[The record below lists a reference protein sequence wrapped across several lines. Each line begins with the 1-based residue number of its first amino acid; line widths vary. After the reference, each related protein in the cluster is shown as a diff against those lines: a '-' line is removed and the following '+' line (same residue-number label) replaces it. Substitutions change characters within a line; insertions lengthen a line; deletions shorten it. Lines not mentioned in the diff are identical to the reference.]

1 VAGAS
6 PETVSGLLPDTW
18 GSHEARAV
26 EQTIMSN
33 WGPGTV
39 YSDYA
44 PNPAKVD
51 KRERPDVGVAGLQV
65 DSSRDPNAVRG
76 RDRYDEQKQQELRS
90 GAPNPPPRLA
100 HADAYEAARGGAEQQ
115 MEFLRIGSE
124 DLSPQQLME
133 AANNWAKRNAFS
145 PEQLQEFGHLI
156 TMVAATY
163 IPRSQIT
170 GFRQLDQGSFG
181 MIYSAAY
188 DGSSVAVKQCS
199 SDGSQIKSKMRELLL
214 ELSVLVR
221 IRHPNI
227 VTFWGTAADFPQT
240 PAGKPYIGMVF
251 ELCSKGSLYKSLH
264 QNSGKRLAF
273 KEKMKYALEVAR
285 GMSYIHAKGI
295 IHRDLNS
302 RNILLTD
309 QGHAKVADF
318 GCARKLKGAAL
329 QTTTI
334 SGSPAYMAPEQLDGA
349 DLTDRI
355 DVWAFGVLMWE
366 IVCEQVPW
374 ASKGNSL
381 DALKR
386 SVCTQGERLPLPTAD
401 RFPQGWRAQYI
412 KMMEMTWQKIPPRR
426 PSMPEMSRGLE
437 ALCNQD
443 PTGGAMVGEFM

>member
-1 VAGAS
+1 
-6 PETVSGLLPDTW
+6 
-18 GSHEARAV
+18 
-26 EQTIMSN
+26 MSN

-44 PNPAKVD
+44 PIPAKMD
-51 KRERPDVGVAGLQV
+51 KKERPDIGVAGLQV
-65 DSSRDPNAVRG
+65 ESGRDPKDMRG
-76 RDRYDEQKQQELRS
+76 RDRYAEQKQQELRS
-90 GAPNPPPRLA
+90 GAPNPPPRIA
-100 HADAYEAARGGAEQQ
+100 HTDAFEAARGGAQQ
-115 MEFLRIGSE
+115 QLEFMSQQLEFMSIGGGSD

-199 SDGSQIKSKMRELLL
+199 SDGSQIKGKMRELLL

-227 VTFWGTAADFPQT
+227 VTFWGTAADFPLA
-240 PAGKPYIGMVF
+240 PGKPYIGMVF
-251 ELCSKGSLYKSLH
+251 ELCSLGSLYKSLH
-264 QNSGKRLAF
+264 QVAQKGGKRLGF

-318 GCARKLKGAAL
+318 GCARKLKGIAL

-349 DLTDRI
+349 DLTDKI
-355 DVWAFGVLMWE
+355 DVWAFGILMWE

-381 DALKR
+381 EALKR
-386 SVCTQGERLPLPTAD
+386 AVCSQGERLPLPTAD

-412 KMMEMTWQKIPPRR
+412 KMMEMTWNKNPAAR
-426 PSMPEMSRGLE
+426 PSMADMARGLE

-443 PTGGAMVGEFM
+443 PSGGAMVGEFM

>member
-1 VAGAS
+1 
-6 PETVSGLLPDTW
+6 
-18 GSHEARAV
+18 
-26 EQTIMSN
+26 M
-33 WGPGTV
+33 

-44 PNPAKVD
+44 PPPAKAD
-51 KRERPDVGVAGLQV
+51 KRERPEGGVAGLQV
-65 DSSRDPNAVRG
+65 DSARDSGDLRV
-76 RDRYDEQKQQELRS
+76 RDRYADTKDSRS
-90 GAPNPPPRLA
+90 GGPNPPPRLA
-100 HADAYEAARGGAEQQ
+100 HTEGYEAARVGTAEQIDN
-115 MEFLRIGSE
+115 LRIGVD
-124 DLSPQQLME
+124 DLSSQQLME
-133 AANNWAKRNAFS
+133 AANNWAKRNNFT
-145 PEQLQEFGHLI
+145 PDQLQEFGHLI

-163 IPRSQIT
+163 IPRSQIS

-199 SDGSQIKSKMRELLL
+199 SDGSQIKAKMRELLL

-227 VTFWGTAADFPQT
+227 VTFWGTAADFPSGGG
-240 PAGKPYIGMVF
+240 GKPYIGMVF
-251 ELCSKGSLYKSLH
+251 ELCSKGSLYKALH
-264 QNSGKRLAF
+264 NNGGKRVPF
-273 KEKMKYALEVAR
+273 RDKMRYALEVAR

-309 QGHAKVADF
+309 QSHAKVADF
-318 GCARKLKGAAL
+318 GCARKLKGAML

-349 DLTDRI
+349 DLTDKI

-374 ASKGNSL
+374 ASKCNSL
-381 DALKR
+381 DQLKR

-401 RFPQGWRAQYI
+401 RFPQGWRLQYI
-412 KMMEMTWQKIPPRR
+412 KMMEATWLKTPAQR
-426 PSMPEMSRGLE
+426 PTMVEMARNLDK
-437 ALCNQD
+437 LCNQD
-443 PTGGAMVGEFM
+443 PSGPMVGEFM